1 MQWSLMQQQDFDGT
15 HAFARGCLS
24 SYGDASCKFDRT
36 IFVERLFERFLCSP
50 LFAICPTRVS

>member
-1 MQWSLMQQQDFDGT
+1 MRWSLMQQQAFDGADT
-15 HAFARGCLS
+15 FALGSLS
-24 SYGDASCKFDRT
+24 PYGDASCKFDRT